1 MFIVA
6 GTKSG
11 VGKTVVTL
19 GLMGALK
26 EKGFAV
32 RPFKAGPDYIDPGLH
47 EGVLGVPSYNLDT
60 WMMGT
65 SGVSSTFERV
75 TAGADIGVVEGVMG
89 LFDGR
94 GGVSDE
100 GSTAHIAKTLG
111 LPVVLVVDASSMA
124 RSVAAIVKG
133 FTDFDPEVKFLGV
146 IFNRVGSERHAEIIK
161 EAIEEFTDVKILG
174 FIMRDASL
182 ALPERH
188 LGLVTRG
195 DIGSSVW
202 KKFTCSAVKAVS
214 SAVDIDYII
223 KETARPGSR
232 ANKQKDRGSLL
243 KPEAAFNKGG
253 GVPIAVAR
261 DSAFSF
267 YYRENLEIL
276 ASLGAEV
283 KFFSPMKDKSLPP
296 GVRGIY
302 LGGGYPELYAEAL
315 SANRSMREE
324 IREFS
329 RAGAPV
335 FAECGGLIYLGKRV
349 RSAGNKGFDMAGVF
363 PWTCRMLKRR
373 KALGYR
379 ELKAKGGEVFLQE
392 GESVRGHEFHYSEIM
407 GEHSGVGRVFGGY
420 GYLRKRTLASYV
432 HLHFASNPH
441 FAENFIRECE
451 KTIDIRIPQG
461 KVRTK

>member
-26 EKGFAV
+26 EKGLNV
-32 RPFKAGPDYIDPGLH
+32 KPFKAGPDYIDPGLH
-47 EGVLGVPSYNLDT
+47 EGVLGSPSYNLDT
-60 WMMGT
+60 WMMGIL
-65 SGVSSTFERV
+65 GVTETFGRV
-75 TAGADIGVVEGVMG
+75 MAGADIGVVEGVMG

-111 LPVVLVVDASSMA
+111 LPVILVVDASSMA

-133 FTDFDPEVKFLGV
+133 FTDFDPDIKFLGV

-161 EAIEEFTDVKILG
+161 EAIEEYTDVKILG
-174 FIMRDASL
+174 FIKRDALL

-202 KKFTCSAVKAVS
+202 KKFIGSAVNAVS
-214 SAVDIDYII
+214 EAVNIDYII
-223 KETARPGSR
+223 KEAARLKKAHACGVKRIKAPGAALKS
-232 ANKQKDRGSLL
+232 ASKSGNKKNS
-243 KPEAAFNKGG
+243 K
-253 GVPIAVAR
+253 VMIAVAR

-276 ASLGAEV
+276 TSLGAEI
-283 KFFSPMKDKSLPP
+283 KFFSPMKDKGLPP
-296 GVRGIY
+296 GVRGVY
-302 LGGGYPELYAEAL
+302 LGGGYPELYGEAL
-315 SANRSMREE
+315 AANTSMREA
-324 IREFS
+324 IKAFS
-329 RAGAPV
+329 NSGAPV

-349 RSAGNKGFDMAGVF
+349 KCAGNKGFDMAGVF

-379 ELKAKGGEVFLQE
+379 ELTATGGEFFLRE

-407 GEHSGVGRVFGGY
+407 GEHKGVRRVFGGY
-420 GYLRKRTLASYV
+420 GYQRERTLASYV
-432 HLHFASNPH
+432 HIHFASNPE
-441 FAENFIRECE
+441 FAVNFIRECE
-451 KTIDIRIPQG
+451 KNNR
-461 KVRTK
+461 